1 MKNLPLHVKI
11 IIGLVLGVLWA
22 ILSATMHWTNFTLN
36 WIMPFGTIFIN
47 ILKMI
52 AVPLVLFSVIGGI
65 HSLGSGASLGR
76 LGIKTLGFY
85 LVTTIFAIT
94 VGLTLVNTLRPGDF
108 VGKENQIVNRI
119 KYEMWAA
126 DAGVGVKDGESFL
139 SNPEYASYVSDAR
152 MALTEE
158 QDTANMDEA
167 VRNAFLNAKAEQGKG
182 PLSFIVDMVPSNIFK
197 SFTDYQMLQ
206 VIFFAI
212 LFGLVMVSLPHE
224 TMLPMKGFVDSAN
237 EIFIKMVDLVM
248 KLAPFFVFALM
259 AGQMAKLAG
268 NDLGA
273 MVDTFQA
280 LGIYALVVVA
290 GLLLMAF
297 VVYPVVIAWR
307 IKGISNMSFGA
318 SYKYFLK
325 GIRPAQL
332 LAFSTSSSAATLPVT
347 IECVND
353 NIGVE
358 EEVSSFVLPIG
369 ATVNMDGTSLYQA
382 VAVVFLAQFHMVDL
396 DFMQQLTIILTA
408 TLASIGSAAVPSA
421 GLIMLILV
429 LSSVG
434 LNPAWI
440 AIIFPIDRILDMCR
454 TVVNVTGDATVSS
467 LVAQTEGKLNIVQT
481 EEQ

>member
-1 MKNLPLHVKI
+1 MKKLPLHIKI
-11 IIGLVLGVLWA
+11 IIALVLGVIWA
-22 ILSATMHWTNFTLN
+22 VISSIYGWSEFTKD
-36 WIMPFGTIFIN
+36 WIGPFGKIFIN
-47 ILKMI
+47 VLKMI

-65 HSLGSGASLGR
+65 HSLGGGASLGR

-85 LVTTIFAIT
+85 LVTTVFAIT
-94 VGLTLVNTLRPGDF
+94 IGLSLVNLIRPGDF
-108 VGKENQIVNRI
+108 VGEENQILNRL
-119 KYEMWAA
+119 KYEMWAF
-126 DAGVGVKDGESFL
+126 DAGVSVKDGESYL
-139 SNPEYASYVSDAR
+139 TNPEYASYQDSAKVLLSI
-152 MALTEE
+152 E
-158 QDTANMDEA
+158 QDPAKMDEK
-167 VRNAFLNAKAEQGKG
+167 VRQAFENAESEQGKG
-182 PLSFIVDMVPSNIFK
+182 PLSFIVDMVPSNIFE
-197 SFTDYQMLQ
+197 SFTEYKMLQ

-212 LFGLVMVSLPHE
+212 LFGFVMIALPDDK
-224 TMLPMKGFVDSAN
+224 MMPMKGFVDSAN

-248 KLAPFFVFALM
+248 KFAPFFVFALM
-259 AGQMAKLAG
+259 AGQMAELAG
-268 NDLGA
+268 DDLGA
-273 MVDTFQA
+273 MLDTFQA
-280 LGIYALVVVA
+280 LGIYALVVVV
-290 GLLLMAF
+290 GLVIMAF
-297 VVYPVVIAWR
+297 VIYPCVIAWR
-307 IKGISNMSFGA
+307 INRATKMGYGKA
-318 SYKYFLK
+318 YLYFMK

-353 NIGVE
+353 NVGVE

-396 DFMQQLTIILTA
+396 DLAQQLTIILTA

-454 TVVNVTGDATVSS
+454 TVVNVTGDATVST
-467 LVAQTEGKLNIVQT
+467 LVAQTEGKLNIEVKDKA
-481 EEQ
+481 